1 MGEHEEKIEIMRK
14 YLADMTAAGNYHVKG
29 NIPIKKIDNANPEI
43 VCIVGDIMHYKHL
56 HRGWIE
62 LQC

>member
-14 YLADMTAAGNYHVKG
+14 YLADMTK
-29 NIPIKKIDNANPEI
+29 EI
-43 VCIVGDIMHYKHL
+43 FLLRKLIMHYKHL